1 VREPRHATPQ
11 SVPIAD
17 CISLSA
23 GAALSPVGVHG
34 KCVGL
39 GTDIPLKVY
48 LNDAVRSWRSVEAD
62 PLSPSFSSSAD
73 PVE

>member
-1 VREPRHATPQ
+1 MREPRHATPQ
-11 SVPIAD
+11 SVLIAD

-23 GAALSPVGVHG
+23 GAALSPVGLHG
-34 KCVGL
+34 KRVGF
-39 GTDIPLKVY
+39 GANVPLKVY
-48 LNDAVRSWRSVEAD
+48 VNDAVRSWRSVEAD